1 MAKRGAVPAMYT
13 FTKYEK
19 RMIARIDERIDRG
32 SSRKQVVVRSMKS
45 LTFTTCT
52 LICRNRKRKR
62 KLMN

>member
-1 MAKRGAVPAMYT
+1 MYA

-32 SSRKQVVVRSMKS
+32 SNRKQVVVRSMKS